1 MQGLASKVD
10 PRSQWTYLLSCMNR
24 LLVDFF
30 RFSFHFRPRCAS
42 FVLGGF
48 TYCKRSSSV
57 RRSGWPAPSGAGA
70 SSGPS
75 RHAEFPSRVCS
86 DPIHL
91 RYSINSNG
99 FAGFVND
106 TTRYSRSVIAECRI
120 PFRFQIEKTN
130 NSWKNG
136 GPESFKSHWQNRHII
151 QNPCS
156 DHWILKSVLNHYDRN
171 NKHWGLG
178 KITKITITLGCK
190 KLILLQFRLFQGLRW
205 KRGIWNNRYKYCLY
219 RLKIKVFVEGKSER
233 PWSAP
238 VSILDKMVLE
248 QCRKASST
256 FSPVRA
262 LVSKNTSSK
271 FGRKNLWAT
280 AEEGKGG
287 GVFVFFVGRI
297 ALPFSWAKR
306 DASKNETWRSASR
319 SRLLPTSRI
328 TTFGLARLRA
338 SLSHLPA
345 TSHAPIITGWKNVNR
360 EKKF

>member
-156 DHWILKSVLNHYDRN
+156 DHWILKSVLQSLWSKQQTLGPWKN
-171 NKHWGLG
+171 NKNHNHTGM
-178 KITKITITLGCK
+178 
-190 KLILLQFRLFQGLRW
+190 QEVDPSSVQ
-205 KRGIWNNRYKYCLY
+205 
-219 RLKIKVFVEGKSER
+219 V
-233 PWSAP
+233 
-238 VSILDKMVLE
+238 VS
-248 QCRKASST
+248 
-256 FSPVRA
+256 
-262 LVSKNTSSK
+262 
-271 FGRKNLWAT
+271 
-280 AEEGKGG
+280 
-287 GVFVFFVGRI
+287 RI
-297 ALPFSWAKR
+297 AMK
-306 DASKNETWRSASR
+306 
-319 SRLLPTSRI
+319 
-328 TTFGLARLRA
+328 
-338 SLSHLPA
+338 
-345 TSHAPIITGWKNVNR
+345 TGNMK
-360 EKKF
+360 